1 MNKEDY
7 LQSSVYCSVRHTIKA
22 ILYEKADLFLEEI
35 MPVIEHLI
43 EENEKLRK
51 ENELF
56 RMQEKLRNP
65 KTIIVSDD
73 DWKGLMGNNDF
84 DPSPKPEMI

>member
-35 MPVIEHLI
+35 MPVVEHLI

-51 ENELF
+51 NHKTGQFCPILF
-56 RMQEKLRNP
+56 FQL
-65 KTIIVSDD
+65 
-73 DWKGLMGNNDF
+73 F
-84 DPSPKPEMI
+84 PSCNQRIQC